1 MGLLNM
7 LMEKLSY
14 QSLLDKVITVGI
26 LFLTLVVLIWFLV
39 YLKRRIELAIIGD
52 SDEDDVNE

>member
-26 LFLTLVVLIWFLV
+26 LFLTLVVLIWFLG
-39 YLKRRIELAIIGD
+39 YLKRRIELAIIGG